1 MSRKTLIYIGATIGS
16 IVGGYVPSLW
26 GAGTFSGTAVLLGTV
41 GGIAG
46 AILAYKL
53 S

>member
-16 IVGGYVPSLW
+16 LIGGYAPSLW
-26 GAGTFSGTAVLLGTV
+26 GASEFSGIAILLGTV
-41 GGIAG
+41 GGVAG

-53 S
+53 T